1 VKAVA
6 QHFNARFLAPLIEKH
21 LPGNPTVLIRNMPGG
36 ASARGIN
43 YFTRNAKD
51 DGMMI
56 TVPTASSLIQFV
68 VGAKAVKYDFADF
81 VPVLTSPLGVIIYS
95 SPKLGVKTGE
105 GEKLTGKNLNFGSRK
120 PTGSELPIIVGFDL
134 LNYKIKF
141 IGGLSRGK
149 ARQAFARGETNLNYD
164 TTTSWSKKVV
174 PLVNKGKA
182 VPLFTYGFQNPD
194 GTIVRDLAIPH
205 VPTFFEIYKKVHG
218 KEIGGLEGKTLK
230 ALFNARVMASKM
242 IVLPKK
248 TKKDILEAYH
258 VAMAKVVKDPVFTS
272 KQGKKIMGPFT
283 QLLRDDAMRAMQN
296 AATLGPDTKKW
307 LRNWL
312 TTKYG
317 AFLKKKKK
325 KKKKE

>member
-1 VKAVA
+1 MKAVA

-120 PTGSELPIIVGFDL
+120 PTGSELPVIVGFDL

-182 VPLFTYGFQNPD
+182 VPLFTYGS
-194 GTIVRDLAIPH
+194 
-205 VPTFFEIYKKVHG
+205 
-218 KEIGGLEGKTLK
+218 
-230 ALFNARVMASKM
+230 SKIRTAPLSVIWQFRM
-242 IVLPKK
+242 YRPSSRF
-248 TKKDILEAYH
+248 TKKFTVRRSAALRVKPSRHCLMPALWR
-258 VAMAKVVKDPVFTS
+258 AK
-272 KQGKKIMGPFT
+272 
-283 QLLRDDAMRAMQN
+283 
-296 AATLGPDTKKW
+296 
-307 LRNWL
+307 
-312 TTKYG
+312 
-317 AFLKKKKK
+317 
-325 KKKKE
+325 

>member
-1 VKAVA
+1 
-6 QHFNARFLAPLIEKH
+6 
-21 LPGNPTVLIRNMPGG
+21 
-36 ASARGIN
+36 
-43 YFTRNAKD
+43 
-51 DGMMI
+51 
-56 TVPTASSLIQFV
+56 
-68 VGAKAVKYDFADF
+68 
-81 VPVLTSPLGVIIYS
+81 
-95 SPKLGVKTGE
+95 
-105 GEKLTGKNLNFGSRK
+105 
-120 PTGSELPIIVGFDL
+120 
-134 LNYKIKF
+134 
-141 IGGLSRGK
+141 
-149 ARQAFARGETNLNYD
+149 
-164 TTTSWSKKVV
+164 
-174 PLVNKGKA
+174 
-182 VPLFTYGFQNPD
+182 
-194 GTIVRDLAIPH
+194 
-205 VPTFFEIYKKVHG
+205 
-218 KEIGGLEGKTLK
+218 
-230 ALFNARVMASKM
+230 MASKM